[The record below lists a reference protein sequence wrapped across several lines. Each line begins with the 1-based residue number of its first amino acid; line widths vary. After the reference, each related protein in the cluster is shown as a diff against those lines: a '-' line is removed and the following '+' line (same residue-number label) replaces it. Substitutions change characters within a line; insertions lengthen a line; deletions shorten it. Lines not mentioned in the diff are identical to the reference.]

1 MDSVFLVLKNK
12 KIDLIM
18 VTNYRRTGMTG
29 DSLRIYQN
37 VDTIHYGADVSGEM
51 FLRAINNLPP
61 RHKNILVIGHSNTLP
76 GIIRQAGA
84 MEYTAKEIP
93 DNEYDNLFIV
103 KRKKGKAVLQSKKYG
118 LPSLPAA
125 NNT

>member
-1 MDSVFLVLKNK
+1 
-12 KIDLIM
+12 M

-37 VDTIHYGADVSGEM
+37 VDTLRYGADVSGEM
-51 FLRAINNLPP
+51 FLRAITNLPA

-84 MEYTAKEIP
+84 KEYTAKEIP

-103 KRKKGKAVLQSKKYG
+103 KRNKGKAALQSKKYG

-125 NNT
+125 NNIRMNISQ